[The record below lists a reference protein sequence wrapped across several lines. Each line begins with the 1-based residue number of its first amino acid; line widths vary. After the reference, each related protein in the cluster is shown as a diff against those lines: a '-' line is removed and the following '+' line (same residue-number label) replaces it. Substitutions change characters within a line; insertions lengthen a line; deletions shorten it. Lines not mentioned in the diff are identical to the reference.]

1 MIAVIDY
8 GINNSSS
15 VVRMIE
21 KVGGEVKRVCD
32 PEDLKDASKLILPG
46 VGHFDEGMKRLDS
59 IGFREPLTKMIKERN
74 IPILGICLGMQLLC
88 RSSEEGDSSGLGFVA
103 ARVRSLD
110 GEVRENLKIPH
121 MGWNTLDVV
130 RSNSLILENF
140 GTQRFYFVHSYYVE
154 LDSNDLCIA
163 QANYGAKFCAAFQSN
178 QIFGVQFHPEK
189 SHRFGMSLMKNFV
202 NL

>member
-21 KVGGEVKRVCD
+21 KVGGEVKRASAPD
-32 PEDLKDASKLILPG
+32 ELKDASKLILPG
-46 VGHFDEGMKRLDS
+46 VGHFDEGIKRLES
-59 IGFREPLTKMIKERN
+59 IGFKEPLMEMIQERN
-74 IPILGICLGMQLLC
+74 MPILGICLGMQLLC
-88 RSSEEGDSSGLGFVA
+88 RCSEEGDSPGLGLVA

-110 GEVRENLKIPH
+110 CEARKNYKIPH
-121 MGWNTLDVV
+121 MGWNTLAVV
-130 RSNSLILENF
+130 KSNSLI
-140 GTQRFYFVHSYYVE
+140 TDDSSTHRYYFVHSYYVE
-154 LDSNDLCIA
+154 PDSNDLCIA
-163 QANYGAKFCAAFQSN
+163 QTDYGSKFCAAFQSN

-202 NL
+202 DL